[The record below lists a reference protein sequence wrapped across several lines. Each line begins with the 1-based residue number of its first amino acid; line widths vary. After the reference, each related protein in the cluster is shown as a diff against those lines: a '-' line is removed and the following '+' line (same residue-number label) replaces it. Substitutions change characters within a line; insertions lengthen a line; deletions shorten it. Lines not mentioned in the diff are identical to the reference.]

1 MKKIFTILLPLFL
14 MLLISGC
21 ATWDGVQEDSA
32 DAWDATKEVSAEAWD
47 KTKEVS
53 GEAWDNTK
61 NAVTGN

>member
-1 MKKIFTILLPLFL
+1 MKNILTLLFTFLLSLSL
-14 MLLISGC
+14 AGC

-32 DAWDATKEVSAEAWD
+32 EAWDTTKDATANAWD

-61 NAVTGN
+61 KAVNGN